1 MPTEEKDYHKPKRV
15 PNPNMPDAGYPQTDI
30 GKNGV
35 WIKGKFPAGTGQK
48 KYETARGGG
57 AATKGKK
64 FLVDMDI

>member
-1 MPTEEKDYHKPKRV
+1 MPTEEKNYHKIKPVKV
-15 PNPNMPDAGYPQTDI
+15 ENMPDAGYPQTDI
-30 GKNGV
+30 GRAGV
-35 WIKGKFPAGTGQK
+35 LTKGRFMSDVGQK